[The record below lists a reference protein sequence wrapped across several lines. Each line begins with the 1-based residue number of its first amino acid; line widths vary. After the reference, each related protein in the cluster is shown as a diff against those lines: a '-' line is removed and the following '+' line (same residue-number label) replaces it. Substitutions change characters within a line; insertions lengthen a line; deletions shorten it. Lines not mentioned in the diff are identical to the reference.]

1 MVAAD
6 ISLYFVIKSLIA
18 EKIYYS
24 SFFSM
29 RGGSRNAIAKKRT
42 PIAKVKIKMYAMLS
56 ISQLPTYPASLV
68 MIVYQDTVYKGW
80 STKIY
85 KLLLFYTSSFIF
97 LLSPDAT
104 RRSFIKLPYGGL
116 TCHPLSGIDPT
127 QLVLRDP
134 RQHQQTRL
142 GRLSENRARCDQR
155 RTAEQTQHDRR

>member
-68 MIVYQDTVYKGW
+68 MIVYQDTVYKG
-80 STKIY
+80 
-85 KLLLFYTSSFIF
+85 
-97 LLSPDAT
+97 
-104 RRSFIKLPYGGL
+104 
-116 TCHPLSGIDPT
+116 
-127 QLVLRDP
+127 
-134 RQHQQTRL
+134 
-142 GRLSENRARCDQR
+142 
-155 RTAEQTQHDRR
+155 